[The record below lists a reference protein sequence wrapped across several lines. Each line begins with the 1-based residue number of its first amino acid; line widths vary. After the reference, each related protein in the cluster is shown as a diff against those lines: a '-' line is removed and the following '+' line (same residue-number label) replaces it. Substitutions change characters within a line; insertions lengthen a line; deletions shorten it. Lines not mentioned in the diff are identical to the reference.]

1 MKDCTSTALLD
12 SLNFCQGKTILTGI
26 RERAYF
32 IPKRQIVSWPTLPST
47 SAEMADL
54 ATYTGSFTLAADAQ
68 WKYID
73 LTLNKGQIE
82 WETQGERPS
91 RSILNKV
98 TLYHPEI
105 DEDAAA
111 FQRLALGEDLVIVI
125 RQRDGKYRVIGS
137 EMWPIDIKPKG
148 STGEGTTGEAGS
160 QVEVEATDVCP
171 APFYVG
177 QLVTAEGTI
186 ECDTGALVEGV

>member
-1 MKDCTSTALLD
+1 MKDCTSTLLLD
-12 SLNFCQGKTILTGI
+12 SLEYCQGKTILTGI

-32 IPKRQIVSWPTLPST
+32 IPKRQIVKWPSLAST
-47 SAEMADL
+47 SEEMGKL
-54 ATYTGSFTLAADAQ
+54 STYEGSFVLAADAE
-68 WKYID
+68 WKFID
-73 LTLNKGQIE
+73 LTMNKGQIE

-111 FQRLALGEDLVIVI
+111 FQRQALSEDLVIVI

-160 QVEVEATDVCP
+160 QFEIEATDICP
-171 APFYVG
+171 APFYIG
-177 QLVTAEGTI
+177 SLVTADGNI
-186 ECDTGALVEGV
+186 DCSTGEKSED